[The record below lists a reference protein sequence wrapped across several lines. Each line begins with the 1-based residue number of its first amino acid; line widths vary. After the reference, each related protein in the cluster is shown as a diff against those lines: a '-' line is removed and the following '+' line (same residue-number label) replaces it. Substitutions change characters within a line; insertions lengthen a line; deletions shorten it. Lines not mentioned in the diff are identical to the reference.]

1 MGLSLFSV
9 AGTAMSAYGQ
19 MQAGAAAKAQGASQQ
34 TAANVNAAQLDQQ
47 ATAVRGQTSAQVAD
61 NARQTQLIESTVRAR
76 AASSGGGG
84 ADPTVVGL
92 ESGIAGRGEYNN
104 LALLY
109 SGEEKAQGLNTQA
122 SLTRYTGQE
131 QFDAGLNN
139 RTAANTKA
147 VGSIF
152 SGASSLY
159 GKYGGS
165 GPPKLQPG
173 QVNGFDPATFNY
185 DNTAYGDLRSA

>member
-1 MGLSLFSV
+1 MGLELAGV

-19 MQAGAAAKAQGASQQ
+19 TQAGAAAKAQGAAQQ
-34 TAANVNAAQLDQQ
+34 VASNYTAAQLDQQ
-47 ATAVRGQTSAQVAD
+47 ATAVRGQTSAQVSD
-61 NARQTQLIESTVRAR
+61 NARQTQLIQSTVRAR
-76 AASSGGGG
+76 AAASGGG
-84 ADPTVVGL
+84 ATDPGVVTL

-122 SLTRYTGQE
+122 NVTRYTGQE
-131 QFDAGLNN
+131 QFDAGINN

-147 VGSIF
+147 IGSIF

-159 GKYGGS
+159 GKYGVG
-165 GPPKLQPG
+165 GPPKTNTTGLTYQQIGTLNSTSPG
-173 QVNGFDPATFNY
+173 PDI
-185 DNTAYGDLRSA
+185 